1 MIFAKFAADCLKNVA
16 GAQNKSETEAD
27 RMWERRFIGLVGTFL
42 FFVAILQARLVGL
55 SLNTQSAQAA
65 AIQSSCLLPL
75 YDGRAEIYDCEMR
88 PLTGLAKETFA
99 LALPGDDSYARL
111 YPLLSEEAAATLYGQ
126 SSSQPSLV
134 PLQSEPADSLGI
146 YTFEKPRRYFEAPI
160 AVHTLGYIGEDGQG
174 VSGIERCYDD
184 LLSAGGSRLLVR
196 CTTTASGSL
205 MAGTEPELVEQEGS
219 GQAVQL
225 TLDRDIQRIC
235 EGIALEELEQG
246 AIVVME
252 TATGKLR
259 AVVSMP
265 VYDPYDVAGAIA
277 ADDSSLLNRA
287 ISAYNVGSVFKPIVA
302 AAALEAGLDPQEP
315 YECTGVIE
323 VDGHLYH
330 CNQNKAHGTVTM
342 TEALEH
348 SCNCYF
354 IWLGSK
360 LGGEAITELASR
372 IGFGRAAP
380 LAKDYYSAGG
390 NLPTAEELENSG
402 QLASISFGQ
411 GKLLATPIQ
420 IAAGMNMIANGGIY
434 IGPTLT
440 EGTVEAETGTLL
452 EAGPA
457 QETLR
462 AVSQQVSDT
471 LLQMLQTVVEEGSGA
486 KAKPEG
492 LTAAG
497 KTGTAQTG
505 RYDEEGR
512 ELLDSWFAGFYPA
525 EQPKYT
531 IVILKDSAFSTGE
544 ELGPIFARV
553 CEGIELATSSD

>member
-1 MIFAKFAADCLKNVA
+1 MWDKRLIGMV
-16 GAQNKSETEAD
+16 GA
-27 RMWERRFIGLVGTFL
+27 FL
-42 FFVAILQARLVGL
+42 FFFAVLQARLVGL

-65 AIQSSCLLPL
+65 VVQSSCLLPL
-75 YDGRAEIYDCEMR
+75 YDGRAEIYDCKMR
-88 PLTGLAKETFA
+88 PLTGVAKEIFV
-99 LALPGDDSYARL
+99 LALPGDDSYAKL
-111 YPLLSEEAAATLYGQ
+111 YSLLSAQAAAMLYGQ
-126 SSSQPSLV
+126 NDSQPSLV
-134 PLQSEPADSLGI
+134 PLQSAPASSLGI
-146 YTFEKPRRYFEAPI
+146 YTFENPRRYFEAPI
-160 AVHTLGYIGEDGQG
+160 AVHTLGYLGEDGSG
-174 VSGIERCYDD
+174 VSGMERCYDQ
-184 LLSAGGSRLLVR
+184 LLTEGGTKLLVR

-205 MAGTEPELVEQEGS
+205 MAGTEPELIEQEGS
-219 GQAVQL
+219 GQAIQL

-235 EGIALEELEQG
+235 EGIAMEELEQG
-246 AIVVME
+246 AVVVME

-259 AVVSMP
+259 AVVSLP
-265 VYDPYDVAGAIA
+265 VYDPYDIAGAIA

-287 ISAYNVGSVFKPIVA
+287 ISAYNVGSVFKPIIA
-302 AAALEAGLDPQEP
+302 AAALQAGLDQQEA

-323 VDGHLYH
+323 IDGHLYH

-360 LGGEAITELASR
+360 LGGEAISTLASR

-390 NLPTAEELENSG
+390 NLPTAKELENSG

-411 GKLLATPIQ
+411 GTLLATPIQ
-420 IAAGMNMIANGGIY
+420 VAAGINMIANDGVY
-434 IGPTLT
+434 IGPTLV
-440 EGTVEAETGTLL
+440 EGTVEAGTGTIL

-462 AVSQQVSDT
+462 AVPQQVSRT
-471 LLQMLQTVVEEGSGA
+471 LREMMQAVVEEGSGA
-486 KAKPEG
+486 RAKPAG

-505 RYDEEGR
+505 RFDEKGQ
-512 ELLDSWFAGFYPA
+512 ELLDSWFAGFYPV
-525 EQPKYT
+525 ENPKYT
-531 IVILKDSAFSTGE
+531 IVILKDSTQSAGE
-544 ELGPIFARV
+544 ELGPIFAHI
-553 CEGIELATSSD
+553 CEGIELASAG